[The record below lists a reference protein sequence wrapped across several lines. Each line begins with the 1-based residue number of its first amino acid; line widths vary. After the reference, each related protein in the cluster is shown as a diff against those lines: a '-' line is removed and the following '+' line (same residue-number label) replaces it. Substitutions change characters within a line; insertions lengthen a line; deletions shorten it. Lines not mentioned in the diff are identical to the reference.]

1 MIPSRRGGAGLMNIY
16 IGNLS
21 RKITEAELREQFE
34 PFGKVVAVNLVKDRR
49 SGVPRGFGYVEMESP
64 EEGQAAI
71 EGLKGQILDG
81 RMMDVTE
88 SSPPGKGKKGGFKGG
103 GKKRRRF

>member
-1 MIPSRRGGAGLMNIY
+1 MNIY

-21 RKITEAELREQFE
+21 REITETELQEQFE
-34 PFGKVVAVNLVKDRR
+34 AFGKVESVSIVKDKR
-49 SGVPRGFGYVEMESP
+49 SGVSRGFGFVEMPSP

-71 EGLKGQILDG
+71 DGLKGQILDG
-81 RMMDVTE
+81 RTMDVTE
-88 SSPPGKGKKGGFKGG
+88 SGPPPKGKKKNFKGG